1 MAVQVV
7 ETLRERHERV
17 APGGELAD
25 LWRRLRRNRAAMA
38 GAAVVVVFVLL
49 ALFAPVLVPFNPTQ
63 GNLNDRLQPPSAAHW
78 LGTDELGRD
87 VFSRILFGARISLQ
101 IQIVAVVLALVVGV
115 ALGSVGGYLGGHMDN
130 IIMRAMDVLLAFPGI
145 FLALAIIA
153 ALGPGLLN
161 LMLAAGI
168 SSVPQFARIV
178 RASILSLKER
188 EFVEAALALG
198 SGSGR
203 VMFRHIL
210 PNCLAPIIVQ
220 STLRMATVLLTA
232 SGLSFLGLGVQPPT
246 PEWGAMLSNAPASV
260 SFPSRVLTPASPRI
274 FLDRNT
280 NFRERERFD
289 TGFTQAF
296 HLDWGTCGLR
306 DVVDPVELLA
316 RSADGFRDAGGR
328 NADLA
333 RLFARMR
340 MILPC

>member
-1 MAVQVV
+1 MVGVLA
-7 ETLRERHERV
+7 EEREKDLGMR
-17 APGGELAD
+17 PTQGELAD
-25 LWRRLRRNRAAMA
+25 LWRRLRRNRAAIA
-38 GAAVVVVFVLL
+38 GAGVVAVFVLL

-63 GNLNDRLQPPSAAHW
+63 GDLNDRLQPPSAAHW

-101 IQIVAVVLALVVGV
+101 IQIVAVVLALLVGV
-115 ALGSVGGYLGGHMDN
+115 ALGSVGGYLGGHVDN

-203 VMFRHIL
+203 VMFRHLL

-246 PEWGAMLSNAPASV
+246 PEWGAMLSNARSYLIVAPHVATIPGLAIMV
-260 SFPSRVLTPASPRI
+260 VVV
-274 FLDRNT
+274 
-280 NFRERERFD
+280 
-289 TGFTQAF
+289 GFNLF
-296 HLDWGTCGLR
+296 GDGLR
-306 DVVDPVELLA
+306 DTLDP
-316 RSADGFRDAGGR
+316 
-328 NADLA
+328 
-333 RLFARMR
+333 RLRQ
-340 MILPC
+340 